1 MPNISFVFRSRQ
13 KRFNKIYK
21 IKEKNFVIYLGGPNL
36 KKNFNKK
43 YKYILYVGDRRDTK
57 ILKILLKLLA
67 SRNFL
72 FKIIKLFVMV
82 VVNSVIVK

>member
-1 MPNISFVFRSRQ
+1 M
-13 KRFNKIYK
+13 
-21 IKEKNFVIYLGGPNL
+21 IYLGGPEF
-36 KKNFNKK
+36 KKKFLIKNINIFYMLVIEVDK
-43 YKYILYVGDRRDTK
+43 K
-57 ILKILLKLLA
+57 ILKILLKVLA